1 MGGEGINWCTEAVG
15 TRAQRGKRLTLCE
28 RESVIYS
35 ETLLRTWL
43 GRYSESGGEIV
54 LAVH

>member
-28 RESVIYS
+28 RESIIYS

-43 GRYSESGGEIV
+43 GHYSESGGEIV